1 MARKLKQ
8 KDLPG
13 MENRRVEPLHAK
25 AVEYDGIKQ
34 QRMEL
39 TKQEADLKKEIVALM
54 GADERLKERGYH
66 CDGVDIDY
74 DPGIAE
80 PKPDIKVRIAIDPEA
95 TESAEEQS
103 VNIQDGANFQTDQ
116 VQ

>member
-13 MENRRVEPLHAK
+13 MENRRIEPLHAK

-39 TKQEADLKKEIVALM
+39 TKQEADLKKEIVALIS
-54 GADERLKERGYH
+54 ANEILRERGYH
-66 CDGVDIDY
+66 CEGVDIDY

-95 TESAEEQS
+95 TESAEEQP
-103 VNIQDGANFQTDQ
+103 VDVQDGANFPTDQ